1 VVADHLKRLSD
12 KKTKL
17 SLRTYTNDD
26 FYKQISM
33 DKHELLSESDEGDCS
48 VSLQSNLT
56 DPVKAESSDAK
67 AKVLTK
73 RLPSGNINDGEYK
86 FLKRTRTSDR
96 QDGVLQTGGKAEV
109 ICAVAP

>member
-1 VVADHLKRLSD
+1 MVADHLKRLSD

-17 SLRTYTNDD
+17 SLRTYTNND

-56 DPVKAESSDAK
+56 DPVNSESSDAK

-96 QDGVLQTGGKAEV
+96 QDGVLQTGGKAQV
-109 ICAVAP
+109 ICPVAL